1 MRNEKGASGG
11 RPAESIA
18 GKDFRAAIAA
28 VTREALEMLAREW
41 PAEYPAG
48 AVERLIPGEACLGAE
63 AED

>member
-1 MRNEKGASGG
+1 
-11 RPAESIA
+11 
-18 GKDFRAAIAA
+18 
-28 VTREALEMLAREW
+28 MLAREW